1 MLLEHELW
9 RVYKTTDVA
18 CLSVYVLA
26 WFCPLR
32 GNKNPA
38 LPADCWM
45 WLCLFR
51 GLAMF
56 QIRVEVWEGSC
67 VKELWGVHQI
77 DAEHSVPHS
86 SFRQWLSRAWKA
98 ATDMVVIAHMDS
110 CSHERKN
117 ISGKINETLQ
127 ILLSFYEYIVLNL
140 QVWRNS
146 PECRKVREVTY

>member
-1 MLLEHELW
+1 MTYEGCIKQQIWLVCLFMCLLGFVLLEEKKIQLFQL
-9 RVYKTTDVA
+9 TA
-18 CLSVYVLA
+18 GCGSVYLEV
-26 WFCPLR
+26 W
-32 GNKNPA
+32 
-38 LPADCWM
+38 
-45 WLCLFR
+45 
-51 GLAMF
+51 F

-98 ATDMVVIAHMDS
+98 ATDMVVIAHIDS